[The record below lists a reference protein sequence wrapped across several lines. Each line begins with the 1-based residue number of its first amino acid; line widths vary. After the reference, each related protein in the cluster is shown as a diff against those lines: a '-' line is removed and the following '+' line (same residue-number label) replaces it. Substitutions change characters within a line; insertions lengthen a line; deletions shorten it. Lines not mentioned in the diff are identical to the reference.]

1 MTSDD
6 GTRKRLHDFGLMA
19 QRLIAAVLAQ
29 EWQEADRCARV
40 LSSLMYQCDC
50 CRAMVPPGRIKG
62 VDERYGTECDDCMD
76 AMNALE
82 QTSD

>member
-6 GTRKRLHDFGLMA
+6 WTRRDLHDFGVIA

-29 EWQEADRCARV
+29 KWQEADMCARG
-40 LSSLMYQCDC
+40 LSSLMRQCDS